1 MLHDVTFNN
10 EKSAYKDW
18 NIVLTEVELPPPEP
32 KTMAV
37 EITGADGIIDLSE
50 VLTGDIKYSTRKI
63 KLKFEVMDDKQYYS
77 ITSEIAKYLHGKN
90 VTFKLND
97 DDNYY
102 YTGRAIINSWEC
114 VKRKGVIIITIVAD
128 PYKYEI
134 TEKIYTITLRSNET
148 KDVVLINGR
157 KHVCPI
163 LDVTGSVN
171 LIWNGA
177 TYTLSEGKQQVIRF
191 VLNEGNNLVSFTGT
205 GTVKVTYRR
214 GES

>member
-102 YTGRAIINSWEC
+102 
-114 VKRKGVIIITIVAD
+114 
-128 PYKYEI
+128 
-134 TEKIYTITLRSNET
+134 
-148 KDVVLINGR
+148 
-157 KHVCPI
+157 
-163 LDVTGSVN
+163 
-171 LIWNGA
+171 
-177 TYTLSEGKQQVIRF
+177 
-191 VLNEGNNLVSFTGT
+191 
-205 GTVKVTYRR
+205 
-214 GES
+214 

>member
-77 ITSEIAKYLHGKN
+77 ITSEMAKYLHGKN
-90 VTFKLND
+90 VTVRLSND
-97 DDNYY
+97 EDYY
-102 YTGRAIINSWEC
+102 YTGRAVINSWEC
-114 VKRKGVIIITIVAD
+114 VKRKGTIVVSVDAD
-128 PYKYEI
+128 PYKYDVIERI
-134 TEKIYTITLRSNET
+134 FNVNLNNET
-148 KDVVLINGR
+148 KTIVLINGR
-157 KHVCPI
+157 KHICPI
-163 LDVTGSVN
+163 LDVTGSVT
-171 LIWNGA
+171 LIWEGES
-177 TYTLSEGKQQVIRF
+177 YTLLEGKQQMLRF
-191 VLNEGNNLVSFTGT
+191 ILKEGNNTVSFTGT
-205 GTVKVTYRR
+205 GTVKITYRR
-214 GES
+214 GEL